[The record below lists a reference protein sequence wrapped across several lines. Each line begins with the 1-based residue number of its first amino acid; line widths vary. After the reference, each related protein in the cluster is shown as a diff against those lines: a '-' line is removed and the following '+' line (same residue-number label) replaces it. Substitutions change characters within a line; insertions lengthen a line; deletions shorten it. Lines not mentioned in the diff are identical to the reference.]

1 MNALTSDDMVVRVV
15 VVALAVEDNNEDE
28 FPMLGRTWLARFFQS
43 CLSVLLACLLACL
56 SFQGFLLRNNNNN
69 DCSCCLTWLSSLI
82 SFVVPVV
89 ESVDVR

>member
-1 MNALTSDDMVVRVV
+1 MNALTSDDMVVRVVV

-43 CLSVLLACLLACL
+43 CLSVLLACL

-89 ESVDVR
+89 ESIDVR